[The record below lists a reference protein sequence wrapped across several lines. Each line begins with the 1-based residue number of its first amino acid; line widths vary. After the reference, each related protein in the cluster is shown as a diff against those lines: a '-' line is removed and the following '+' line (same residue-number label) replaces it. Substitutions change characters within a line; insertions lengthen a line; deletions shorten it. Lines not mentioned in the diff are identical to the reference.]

1 MRLHHKCCPSN
12 TTNMNII
19 IIIDNIKLEDEEP
32 IISSIGFK
40 EMKYEHHQRRM
51 IKLGVSGH

>member
-1 MRLHHKCCPSN
+1 
-12 TTNMNII
+12 MNII